1 MFNLKSSKIKNL
13 FKFLPVALFGFC
25 LVLSFCSKNDETDLT
40 NGNSAKSA
48 EIEDITETWPFTL
61 EVDGQTIN
69 GELTLDWNHETETAN
84 EILVSGNV
92 LSDLDLSQEDFNS
105 KLGDATEGEG
115 YGHAGCIAGCN
126 DKYTDENGNKIRG
139 RGACKANCWVET
151 AVRILEAVAK
161 IAAAVS
167 K

>member
-1 MFNLKSSKIKNL
+1 MKKLLKLVPVAFFGILLAATSCSDNEELLNQEPNSSKSTEL
-13 FKFLPVALFGFC
+13 
-25 LVLSFCSKNDETDLT
+25 E
-40 NGNSAKSA
+40 
-48 EIEDITETWPFTL
+48 EIPEIWPFTL

-92 LSDLDLSQEDFNS
+92 LSALELSQEDFNS

-126 DKYTDENGNKIRG
+126 AQYTDENGNKIRG
-139 RGACKANCWVET
+139 RGACNANCWVET
-151 AVRILEAVAK
+151 AVRILEAAAK
-161 IAAAVS
+161 IASALS